1 MISITDL
8 DFTNF
13 DFDEWWFYFV
23 NSFYD
28 VCSYFFTKIID
39 PIIDILF
46 NSKFVVFTASII
58 CCSAVSAIVYII
70 LNSRSDSFDDC
81 YIDSRISTP
90 DMYSHVSDNF
100 ISFGYSQY
108 RYFRNKKHVN
118 EFFKNNPSFIYMT
131 KDGVKFFSKDWN
143 KKKFG
148 GSSNNN
154 KYKAMERYYF
164 ATNKTTNSKEKNID
178 ISVD

>member
-1 MISITDL
+1 MISIS
-8 DFTNF
+8 DFNF
-13 DFDEWWFYFV
+13 SQWW
-23 NSFYD
+23 
-28 VCSYFFTKIID
+28 SYFFSSFTD
-39 PIIDILF
+39 VGEYFLAHVLSPITDVLF
-46 NSKFVVFTASII
+46 SSKLVVFTAVAVA
-58 CCSAVSAIVYII
+58 CSAISAIVYII

-90 DMYSHVSDNF
+90 DMYSHVSENF
-100 ISFGYSQY
+100 TSFGYSQY

-148 GSSNNN
+148 GSFNNN